1 MTGLPRPFD
10 RELDLFQTVEN
21 RAALKSLEERRNAL
35 LKSLQ
40 NARPGSH
47 RRWKIEARLCDVTTE
62 LMRRQLL
69 DQAGGH
75 RDLRG

>member
-1 MTGLPRPFD
+1 MNAQRNMFD
-10 RELDLFQTVEN
+10 RDLDLFQTVEN
-21 RAALKSLEERRNAL
+21 RTALKRLEERRNAL

-69 DQAGGH
+69 DRSGG
-75 RDLRG
+75 RA

>member
-1 MTGLPRPFD
+1 MGALRSD
-10 RELDLFQTVEN
+10 RGLDLFQTVEN
-21 RAALKSLEERRNAL
+21 RAALKRLEERRNAL

-47 RRWKIEARLCDVTTE
+47 RRWKIQARLCDVTTE

-75 RDLRG
+75 RDFRG

>member
-1 MTGLPRPFD
+1 MVATRPSFGT
-10 RELDLFQTVEN
+10 ELDLFQTVDN
-21 RAALKSLEERRNAL
+21 RAALKRLEERRNAL

-40 NARPGSH
+40 NAPPGSH

-69 DQAGGH
+69 DRGH
-75 RDLRG
+75 K

>member
-1 MTGLPRPFD
+1 MGALRSVHD
-10 RELDLFQTVEN
+10 RGLDLFQTVEN

-69 DQAGGH
+69 DRSGG
-75 RDLRG
+75 RA

>member
-1 MTGLPRPFD
+1 MGALLAVHD
-10 RELDLFQTVEN
+10 RSLDLFQTVEN

-69 DQAGGH
+69 DSSGG
-75 RDLRG
+75 RS

>member
-1 MTGLPRPFD
+1 MSALRRPFD

-21 RAALKSLEERRNAL
+21 RAALKSLEERRKAL

-69 DQAGGH
+69 DSS
-75 RDLRG
+75 RGRA

>member
-1 MTGLPRPFD
+1 MNAQRNMFD
-10 RELDLFQTVEN
+10 RDLDLFQTVEN
-21 RAALKSLEERRNAL
+21 RAALKSLEERREAL

-69 DQAGGH
+69 DRSGG
-75 RDLRG
+75 RA